1 MRTIMKNNNFI
12 NILLTSNNS
21 SLLSTG
27 ILLLR
32 ITSGLILFLVGA
44 GKVAGWFGGFGM
56 NTTVMYFAKMG
67 FSVFLTYLSSY
78 TEFIGG
84 LLLLSGLLTRP
95 ASLAVF
101 INMLV
106 ATIVMWPKGFINGGA
121 DFPFTIMI
129 ISAVI
134 ILAGPMDFSIDYLII
149 KRLNKKN

>member
-1 MRTIMKNNNFI
+1 MTKNNIIAIFF
-12 NILLTSNNS
+12 TSTNP

-32 ITSGLILFLVGA
+32 ITSGIILFLVGS

-56 NTTVMYFAKMG
+56 DITIMYFSKMG

-84 LLLLSGLLTRP
+84 MLLVSGLFTRP
-95 ASLAVF
+95 AAIAVF

-106 ATIVMWPKGFINGGA
+106 ATIVMWPKGFITGGA
-121 DFPFTIMI
+121 DFPFTILI

-134 ILAGPMDFSIDYLII
+134 LLTGPMDLSLDNLLI
-149 KRLNKKN
+149 KRINRSK